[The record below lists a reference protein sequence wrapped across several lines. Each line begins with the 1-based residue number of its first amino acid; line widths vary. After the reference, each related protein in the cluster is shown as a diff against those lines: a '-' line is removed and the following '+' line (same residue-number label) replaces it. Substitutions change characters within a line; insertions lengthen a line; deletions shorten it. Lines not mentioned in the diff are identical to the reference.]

1 VMNTM
6 MTTIDGDP
14 RPARLIAAV
23 SRCAD
28 AE

>member
-1 VMNTM
+1 M